1 MTDSVIQERYG
12 PDGQYKAVYGGS
24 ALAQQSVHQELLFN
38 AWKLEGLLNL
48 VVPARREL
56 AQLKARYKSNKA
68 QYMDSLMSAGNKM
81 AKTRADLLSD
91 IHFREDIL
99 RIEELEADVELYR
112 LALATRRDIAGGFR
126 TIASDIRSFDG

>member
-1 MTDSVIQERYG
+1 MNDSVIHERYG
-12 PDGQYKAVYGGS
+12 PDGEYKAVYGGS

-48 VVPARREL
+48 MVPARREL
-56 AQLKARYKSNKA
+56 ARLRAGYKSDKA
-68 QYMDSLMSAGNKM
+68 QYIDSLMSAGNKM
-81 AKTRADLLSD
+81 PKTRAEILAD
-91 IHFREDIL
+91 IHFRDAIL
-99 RIEELEADVELYR
+99 RIEELEGEIELYR